1 MPLIINS
8 LYQFGSFKL
17 DPAERLLFCDERVVS
32 LTPKAFDMLVFL
44 VERSGHLLEKDE
56 LMRSLWPESFVE
68 EDNLYV
74 TVSLLR
80 KVLGDD
86 RGHQKYIETV
96 SKRGYRFVP
105 AVNQIDKKQ
114 DLASSEQCV
123 KQKNTNPQTVEDGA
137 SRPSWKIFNTRLAW
151 RVLTVSG
158 IFCITLLSVAHVIRV
173 RGGTAA
179 PPEKRTPIKSLAVLP
194 FQVIGQNI
202 KDEYVGIAMA
212 DALITKLGAM
222 GKFITRPT
230 SAVQKYVTA
239 PTDSRTAGLEQAV
252 DAVLEGRMQREGD
265 NVRLTA
271 QLTRVHDG
279 LQLWADSF
287 DEKFIDVF
295 ALEDRFSDRVARSIR
310 LQLTGEETGQVSKIS
325 TRNDDAYQSYIRGR
339 YFWNKRTEKALIK
352 GLEYFREAVRLDPSF
367 AEAHAGV
374 ADSYALLGLYGL
386 LPPKEAFPS
395 AEYAA
400 KKALSIDS
408 DLAEAHATLG
418 FVYFYYDWNG
428 VAAEKEF
435 RLALA
440 SNPTYAM
447 AHSWNGQNLAAM
459 QRFSEAVTETKLAQ
473 QQDPLSLIVSSNAG
487 QVLSLA
493 GKQTWAIETFRKALE
508 IDPNFPRLHLRL
520 GNAYEEEGMV
530 EKAISEYEQAVRLS
544 DGDSTYEGSLGHA
557 YAVAGKVEKARTILA
572 LLKKRA
578 RQQYV
583 PAYSIALVYEGLQD
597 RENAFRWLEKAYTD
611 RSASMALLKVDPALN
626 SLRWDSRFA
635 ELARRVNF

>member
-1 MPLIINS
+1 MPLIIKH
-8 LYQFGSFKL
+8 LYQFGSFRL
-17 DPAERLLFCDERVVS
+17 DPAERLLFCDEQVVP

-44 VERSGHLLEKDE
+44 VERSGHLLEKRE
-56 LMRSLWPESFVE
+56 LMRALWPGSFVE
-68 EDNLYV
+68 EGNLCV

-96 SKRGYRFVP
+96 SKRGYRFV
-105 AVNQIDKKQ
+105 ASVNQIEEMVS
-114 DLASSEQCV
+114 SSEQAIES
-123 KQKNTNPQTVEDGA
+123 QTHTPQTVEGRD
-137 SRPSWKIFNTRLAW
+137 SRRPWRISKTKLAW
-151 RVLTVSG
+151 RALTVSG

-173 RGGTAA
+173 RGGSVARSEKSA
-179 PPEKRTPIKSLAVLP
+179 PFKSLAVLP

-222 GKFITRPT
+222 GQFITRPT
-230 SAVQKYVTA
+230 SAVQKYVTTPA
-239 PTDSRTAGLEQAV
+239 DSRSAGLEQAV

-265 NVRLTA
+265 NVRLTV
-271 QLTRVHDG
+271 QLIRVQDG

-287 DEKFIDVF
+287 DEKFTDVF
-295 ALEDRFSDRVARSIR
+295 ALEDGFSDRVVRSIR
-310 LQLTGEETGQVSKIS
+310 LRLTGEETGQVTKIS
-325 TRNDDAYQSYIRGR
+325 TRSNDAYQAYIRGR
-339 YFWNKRTEKALIK
+339 YFWNKRTEKALMK
-352 GLEYFREAVRLDPSF
+352 GLQYFREAVRLDPKF

-386 LPPKEAFPS
+386 LPPNQAFPP
-395 AEYAA
+395 AEDAA
-400 KKALSIDS
+400 KKALNIDP

-428 VAAEKEF
+428 VAAEREF

-440 SNPTYAM
+440 SNPNYAM

-473 QQDPLSLIVSSNAG
+473 QEDPLSLIVSSNAG
-487 QVLSLA
+487 QVLSLV
-493 GKQTWAIETFRKALE
+493 GKPTWAIETLNKALE
-508 IDPNFPRLHLRL
+508 IDPNFPRLHFRL

-530 EKAISEYEQAVRLS
+530 EKAIPEFEQAVRLS
-544 DGDSTYEGSLGHA
+544 GGDSSYEGSLGHA
-557 YAVAGKVEKARTILA
+557 YAVAGKVEKARAILD

-583 PAYSIALVYEGLQD
+583 PAYSVAVVYEGLQD

-611 RSASMALLKVDPALN
+611 RSSSMALLKVDPVLEN
-626 SLRWDSRFA
+626 LRSDSRFA
-635 ELARRVNF
+635 ELAGRVNF

>member
-1 MPLIINS
+1 MPLIIKH
-8 LYQFGSFKL
+8 LYQFGSFRL
-17 DPAERLLFCDERVVS
+17 DPAERLLFCDQQVVP

-44 VERSGHLLEKDE
+44 VERSGHLLEKGE
-56 LMRSLWPESFVE
+56 LMRALWPGSFVE
-68 EDNLYV
+68 EGNLCV

-96 SKRGYRFVP
+96 SKRGYRFV
-105 AVNQIDKKQ
+105 ANVNQIEEM
-114 DLASSEQCV
+114 ASSPEPCLENQV
-123 KQKNTNPQTVEDGA
+123 GNPQTVEA
-137 SRPSWKIFNTRLAW
+137 HHSRQPWRILKTRPAW
-151 RVLTVSG
+151 RALTVGG

-173 RGGTAA
+173 RGSVARS
-179 PPEKRTPIKSLAVLP
+179 EKSVPFKSLAVLP
-194 FQVIGQNI
+194 FQIIGQNI
-202 KDEYVGIAMA
+202 KDEYVGIALA

-222 GKFITRPT
+222 GQFITRPT
-230 SAVQKYVTA
+230 SAVQKYVTT
-239 PTDSRTAGLEQAV
+239 PRDSRSAGLEQAV

-265 NVRLTA
+265 NVRLTV
-271 QLTRVHDG
+271 QLIRVQDG

-287 DEKFIDVF
+287 DEKFTDVF
-295 ALEDRFSDRVARSIR
+295 ALEDGFSDRVARSIR
-310 LQLTGEETGQVSKIS
+310 LRITGEETGQVTKIS
-325 TRNDDAYQSYIRGR
+325 TRNNDAYQSYIRGR
-339 YFWNKRTEKALIK
+339 YFWNRRTEKDLIK
-352 GLEYFREAVRLDPSF
+352 GLQYFREAVRLDPKF

-386 LPPKEAFPS
+386 LPPNEAFPP
-395 AEYAA
+395 AEDAA
-400 KKALSIDS
+400 KKALNLDH

-428 VAAEKEF
+428 VAAEREF

-440 SNPTYAM
+440 SNPNYAM

-493 GKQTWAIETFRKALE
+493 GKSTWAIETLNKALE
-508 IDPNFPRLHLRL
+508 IDPNFPRLHFRL

-530 EKAISEYEQAVRLS
+530 EKAIPEFEQAVRLS
-544 DGDSTYEGSLGHA
+544 GGDSSYEGSLGHA
-557 YAVAGKVEKARTILA
+557 YGVAGKVEKARAILD

-578 RQQYV
+578 SQQYV
-583 PAYSIALVYEGLQD
+583 PAYSVALVYEGLRD

-611 RSASMALLKVDPALN
+611 RSASMALLKVDPVLE
-626 SLRWDSRFA
+626 SLRSDSRFA
-635 ELARRVNF
+635 ELAGRVNF

>member
-1 MPLIINS
+1 
-8 LYQFGSFKL
+8 LYQFGSFRL
-17 DPAERLLFCDERVVS
+17 DPAERLLFCDEQVVP

-44 VERSGHLLEKDE
+44 VERSGHLLEKGE
-56 LMRSLWPESFVE
+56 LMRALWPGSFVE
-68 EDNLYV
+68 EGNLCV

-96 SKRGYRFVP
+96 SKRGYRFV
-105 AVNQIDKKQ
+105 ANVNQIEEM
-114 DLASSEQCV
+114 ASSSEPAVENQ
-123 KQKNTNPQTVEDGA
+123 TDNPQTVEGRD
-137 SRPSWKIFNTRLAW
+137 SRRPWRISKTKLAW
-151 RVLTVSG
+151 RALTVSG

-173 RGGTAA
+173 RGGSVARS
-179 PPEKRTPIKSLAVLP
+179 EKRAPFKSLAVLP
-194 FQVIGQNI
+194 FQIIGQNI

-222 GKFITRPT
+222 GQFITRPT
-230 SAVQKYVTA
+230 SAVQKYVTTPA
-239 PTDSRTAGLEQAV
+239 DSRSAGLEQAV

-265 NVRLTA
+265 NVRLTV
-271 QLTRVHDG
+271 QLIRVQDG

-287 DEKFIDVF
+287 DEKFTDVF
-295 ALEDRFSDRVARSIR
+295 ALEDGFSDRVVRSIR
-310 LQLTGEETGQVSKIS
+310 LRLTGEETGQVTKIS
-325 TRNDDAYQSYIRGR
+325 TRSNDAYQAYIRGR

-352 GLEYFREAVRLDPSF
+352 GLQYFREAVRLDPKF

-386 LPPKEAFPS
+386 LPPNQAFPP
-395 AEYAA
+395 AEDAA
-400 KKALSIDS
+400 KKALNIDH

-428 VAAEKEF
+428 VAAEREF

-440 SNPTYAM
+440 SNPNYAM

-493 GKQTWAIETFRKALE
+493 GKPTWAIETLSKALE
-508 IDPNFPRLHLRL
+508 IDPNFPRLHFRL

-530 EKAISEYEQAVRLS
+530 EKAIPEFEQAVRLS
-544 DGDSTYEGSLGHA
+544 GGDSSYEGSLGHA
-557 YAVAGKVEKARTILA
+557 YAVAGKVEKARAILD

-583 PAYSIALVYEGLQD
+583 PAYSVAVVYEGLQD

-611 RSASMALLKVDPALN
+611 RSASMALLKVDPVLER
-626 SLRWDSRFA
+626 LRSDSRFA
-635 ELARRVNF
+635 ELAGRVNF

>member
-1 MPLIINS
+1 M
-8 LYQFGSFKL
+8 
-17 DPAERLLFCDERVVS
+17 
-32 LTPKAFDMLVFL
+32 
-44 VERSGHLLEKDE
+44 
-56 LMRSLWPESFVE
+56 
-68 EDNLYV
+68 
-74 TVSLLR
+74 
-80 KVLGDD
+80 
-86 RGHQKYIETV
+86 
-96 SKRGYRFVP
+96 
-105 AVNQIDKKQ
+105 
-114 DLASSEQCV
+114 
-123 KQKNTNPQTVEDGA
+123 
-137 SRPSWKIFNTRLAW
+137 
-151 RVLTVSG
+151 
-158 IFCITLLSVAHVIRV
+158 

-179 PPEKRTPIKSLAVLP
+179 PSEKSAAVKSLAVLP
-194 FQVIGQNI
+194 FQVIGQSI

-265 NVRLTA
+265 NVRLTV

-279 LQLWADSF
+279 QQLWADSF
-287 DEKFIDVF
+287 DEKFTDVF
-295 ALEDRFSDRVARSIR
+295 ALEDGFSDRVARSIR
-310 LQLTGEETGQVSKIS
+310 LRLTGEETGQVSKIS
-325 TRNDDAYQSYIRGR
+325 TRNNDAYQSYIRGR

-352 GLEYFREAVRLDPSF
+352 GLEYFREAVRLDPTF

-386 LPPKEAFPS
+386 LPPKEAFPP
-395 AEYAA
+395 AEDAA
-400 KKALSIDS
+400 KKALNIDS

-428 VAAEKEF
+428 LAAEKEF

-440 SNPTYAM
+440 SNPNYAM
-447 AHSWNGQNLAAM
+447 AHSWNGQNLAGM

-597 RENAFRWLEKAYTD
+597 KENAFRWLEKAYTD

-626 SLRWDSRFA
+626 SLRLDSRFA
-635 ELARRVNF
+635 ELAGRVNF